1 MPPNVAGL
9 QANAMRSSMNL
20 LAVEQARVGAADR
33 VVVAP
38 REGRL
43 PCTLLSVKVRQSPEW
58 LKS

>member
-9 QANAMRSSMNL
+9 QANAMQSSMNL

-38 REGRL
+38 REGGFH
-43 PCTLLSVKVRQSPEW
+43 VRFYPSR
-58 LKS
+58 